1 MKRITH
7 KGGKMPVPDRTMV
20 HVEYR
25 NGFDARD
32 YASVFEWNWSDDYDA
47 DIIAYMVLTGVK

>member
-1 MKRITH
+1 MTRNVH
-7 KGGKMPVPDRTMV
+7 KGGKQPVPDRTMV
-20 HVEYR
+20 HVEYH

-47 DIIAYMVLTGVK
+47 DIIAYTVLEVVR